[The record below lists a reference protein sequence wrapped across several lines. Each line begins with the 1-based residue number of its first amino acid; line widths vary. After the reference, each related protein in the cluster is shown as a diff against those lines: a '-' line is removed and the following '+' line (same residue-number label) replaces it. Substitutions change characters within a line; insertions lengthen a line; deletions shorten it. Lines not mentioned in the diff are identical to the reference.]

1 MERQR
6 LQSATA
12 RRTTDN
18 APSADDIAELAGAVG
33 DLMHTFNRARQ
44 QFLAKAR
51 HNVEWS
57 AQVLMSAIVSDG
69 PIRVGALAEIVQS
82 DPSTVSRQ
90 VAQLVKDGYVE
101 RRADPDDGRASLLVA
116 TEHGHALHRE
126 HLQVRNE
133 HYMKMLADWGDRDV
147 RKFTSMMR
155 RFVHEFVTSK
165 RAWLDENESSRNV
178 ASMASQRE
186 S

>member
-1 MERQR
+1 MEHQR
-6 LQSATA
+6 ALSATA
-12 RRTTDN
+12 RRTTDS
-18 APSADDIAELAGAVG
+18 APSADDIAELAGTLG
-33 DLMHTFNRARQ
+33 DLMRTFNRARQ

-51 HNVEWS
+51 YNVEWS

-116 TEHGHALHRE
+116 TEHGHALHHE

-133 HYMKMLADWGDRDV
+133 HYELMLADWGDRDV
-147 RKFTSMMR
+147 RKLTSLMR
-155 RFVHEFVTSK
+155 RFVHDYISSK
-165 RAWLDENESSRNV
+165 RTWLDNEPSHD
-178 ASMASQRE
+178 AAPAASQRE
-186 S
+186 G